1 MKTAVKRITLDKATL
16 KKLHAVRTGVR
27 AGAGAGRSNP
37 RTATRATPGRTCGT
51 DCASVSHNYSLP
63 M

>member
-1 MKTAVKRITLDKATL
+1 MKTAVKKIALTKATL
-16 KKLHAVRTGVR
+16 KKLHAIRTGVR
-27 AGAGAGRSNP
+27 AGLGPSDPPNCHP
-37 RTATRATPGRTCGT
+37 SDPGRTCGP